1 MAFAL
6 PIASG
11 LASPLRRTESLDANF
26 FVAIA
31 VSWTWENAG
40 EIWEIFDD
48 LESLKDI
55 QNKHTLW

>member
-26 FVAIA
+26 FVAIV

-40 EIWEIFDD
+40 EI
-48 LESLKDI
+48 
-55 QNKHTLW
+55 